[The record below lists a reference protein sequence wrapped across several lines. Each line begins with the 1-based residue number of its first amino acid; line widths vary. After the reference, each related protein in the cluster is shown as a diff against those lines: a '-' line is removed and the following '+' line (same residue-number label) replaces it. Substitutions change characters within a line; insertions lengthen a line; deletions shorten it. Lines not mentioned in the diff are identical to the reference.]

1 MLNLDDITTT
11 KEAMNHNIVLTPHVI
26 NTLRALP
33 ENERLNVASA
43 LAGEI
48 LLGAEINDL
57 EPIENMI
64 YSILRFYI
72 KQDSCRLGG
81 ATE

>member
-1 MLNLDDITTT
+1 
-11 KEAMNHNIVLTPHVI
+11 MNQNIVFTPHVI

-33 ENERLNVASA
+33 VNERLNIASA

-48 LLGAEINDL
+48 LLGTEISDL
-57 EPIENMI
+57 EPIESMI

-72 KQDSCRLGG
+72 RQDSMRLAGK
-81 ATE
+81 AE

>member
-1 MLNLDDITTT
+1 
-11 KEAMNHNIVLTPHVI
+11 MNHNIVFSPHVI

-33 ENERLNVASA
+33 ENERLNIASA
-43 LAGEI
+43 IAGEL
-48 LLGAEINDL
+48 LLGAKINDL

-72 KQDSCRLGG
+72 KQDSNRIDD
-81 ATE
+81 ATK

>member
-1 MLNLDDITTT
+1 
-11 KEAMNHNIVLTPHVI
+11 MNQNIVFTPHVI

-33 ENERLNVASA
+33 VNERLNIASA

-48 LLGAEINDL
+48 LLGTEINDL
-57 EPIENMI
+57 EPIESMI

-72 KQDSCRLGG
+72 RQDSMRLAGK
-81 ATE
+81 AE

>member
-1 MLNLDDITTT
+1 MSKHDELKTQKI
-11 KEAMNHNIVLTPHVI
+11 MNHNIVFSPHVI

-33 ENERLNVASA
+33 ENERLNIASA
-43 LAGEI
+43 IAGEL
-48 LLGAEINDL
+48 LLGAKINDL

-72 KQDSCRLGG
+72 KQDSNRIDD
-81 ATE
+81 ATK